1 MLLIFSRPKVFYP
14 CRWDQMLLPFPSVFP
29 FTLNCIAPDKNFR
42 FDLAIRFFFVYLFC
56 QFPIQ
61 YDFNFSRFVFFLA
74 VGLVLFCFHW
84 CGSCLRVQMCN
95 KAKIT
100 EILFSVNR
108 RGNLREKVCNLCEH
122 KKRIPFIFYT
132 FPLFSTNS
140 FWTVAKTMLFWLVQS
155 VQCNL
160 ILYRCCSL

>member
-1 MLLIFSRPKVFYP
+1 MWEGSFSMLSIFSRRKVFYS

-42 FDLAIRFFFVYLFC
+42 FDLAIHFFLCICFVNFRFNTISIFLA
-56 QFPIQ
+56 
-61 YDFNFSRFVFFLA
+61 SFFLA
-74 VGLVLFCFHW
+74 VGLVLFCFYW

-122 KKRIPFIFYT
+122 KKRIPFIFT
-132 FPLFSTNS
+132 LFLCSAPIHFERS
-140 FWTVAKTMLFWLVQS
+140 QK
-155 VQCNL
+155 
-160 ILYRCCSL
+160 RCYFVWCSLCNAI